1 MRRAIL
7 ALLPA
12 LLAAPAA
19 APAQAT
25 FSTGIKVVSVFAT
38 VRDKRGA
45 FVRDLTK
52 DDFSVSENGRPQTIR
67 YFSRDT
73 DLPLT
78 LGLMIDTSLSQ
89 RRVMDAERIACH
101 RFLDEVVREKKDQ
114 VFVMQF
120 DLSPILRQGLTS
132 SLRTLYDAL
141 QRVDTPS
148 TYDLMSQTGGGTM
161 LYDALLKASHEIM
174 RDQPGER
181 KALIVLSDGVD
192 TGSEATRTE
201 AIEAAQRSGTLIYTI
216 DFSDATYYGG
226 FGGGNGRGVLVS
238 LARDTGGGF
247 FEVTR
252 KQSLDDIFQQLQE
265 ELRSQYDIGYVSD
278 QPVDVS
284 EFRKIQLTTDRK
296 GVVVQARNRY
306 WAQR

>member
-89 RRVMDAERIACH
+89 RRVMDAERIA
-101 RFLDEVVREKKDQ
+101 FLDEVVREKKDQ